1 MGVGSAS
8 LDTILLFVPEKQQIV
23 PLSGQGTSVS
33 SHLFITQY
41 SVMFL
46 WGSGI
51 PSRFT
56 FLHCVIFF
64 PKKTPHFGICVY
76 DSRAASKRQLDSF
89 NS

>member
-1 MGVGSAS
+1 MGVGSTS
-8 LDTILLFVPEKQQIV
+8 LDTILLFFPEKQQIV

-46 WGSGI
+46 WGSGV
-51 PSRFT
+51 PSRFM

-64 PKKTPHFGICVY
+64 PPKNTFWHLCV
-76 DSRAASKRQLDSF
+76 
-89 NS
+89 